1 VKRAWKEKTKAWK
14 RWCHQQLLYVLA
26 YCWRRVLFR
35 TTFIA
40 ITGSVG
46 KTTCKE
52 CLAAILAARFPT
64 ARTLNNQN
72 EFHGVPRTILRVRP
86 WHRYAVVEVATDR
99 PGMIAKSARLL
110 RPAIAIVLGVAGTHT
125 RVFPTLDD
133 TAAEKA
139 RLLEALAPD
148 GLAILNADDPRVA
161 RMAEGTRC
169 RVKTFGQSAGTDLRA
184 DAVSSKWPARLGM
197 RVSAGAETQ
206 LVDTSLVGEHWTNS
220 VLASLLAATS
230 CGIRLEAAAR
240 ALAQVR
246 PFMARMQPVSLPN
259 GALILRDEANGSL
272 ETLNVALQ
280 VFEEA
285 QASRRVLIVSGF
297 TDAQMNSRSR
307 LKELGKIAAR
317 TSGLAVFIGEHAGNA
332 VKQAVASG
340 MKPGC
345 AVSFADVQSAARYL
359 KTELRRGDF
368 ALLKGRG
375 DDHLSRILFAQFG
388 EIGCWKTDCRRLYVC
403 DVCED
408 LRPAFDLKAELE
420 RSEAYLYG
428 SAASLSP
435 SPKKLNASTTT
446 KTGTTGSISQG

>member
-1 VKRAWKEKTKAWK
+1 VKRAWKKKAKAWK
-14 RWCHQQLLYVLA
+14 RWWHFQLLYALA
-26 YCWRRVLFR
+26 FVWRRLLFR

-52 CLAAILAARFPT
+52 CIAAILSAQQPT
-64 ARTLNNQN
+64 AKTLNNQN

-99 PGMIAKSARLL
+99 PGMIARSARLL
-110 RPAIAIVLGVAGTHT
+110 RPSIAIVLGVAGTHT

-139 RLLEALAPD
+139 RLLEALPPA

-161 RMAEGTRC
+161 RMAARC
-169 RVKTFGQSAGTDLRA
+169 RARVKTFGRAQGTDLRA
-184 DAVSSKWPARLGM
+184 DSVSSKWPERLSL
-197 RVSAGAETQ
+197 RVHTASGTQ
-206 LVDTSLVGEHWTNS
+206 TVGTSQVGEHWSNS
-220 VLASLLAATS
+220 VLAALLAAVS
-230 CGIRLEAAAR
+230 CGIPLAAA
-240 ALAQVR
+240 AQELARVR
-246 PFMARMQPVSLPN
+246 PFMARMQPVRLPC
-259 GALILRDEANGSL
+259 GATVLRDEANGSL
-272 ETLNVALQ
+272 DTLQAALRA
-280 VFEEA
+280 FEES
-285 QASRRVLIVSGF
+285 QAERRVLIVSGF
-297 TDAQMNSRSR
+297 TDAKMNSRSR
-307 LKELGKIAAR
+307 LKELGQIAAR
-317 TSGLAVFIGEHAGNA
+317 TSGLAVFIGEHADNA

-340 MKPGC
+340 MRPDC
-345 AVSFADVQSAARYL
+345 ARSFADPRSAALYL
-359 KTELRRGDF
+359 KSELRDGDF

-375 DDHLSRILFAQFG
+375 SDHLSRVLFAQFG
-388 EIGCWKTDCRRLYVC
+388 DIGCWKTDCRRLYVC

-408 LRPAFDLKAELE
+408 LRPAFDLQAELA

-428 SAASLSP
+428 SAASRSP